1 MPFNNKNI
9 LITFLSLCSF
19 QTYAAQC
26 TAETF
31 AKNKL
36 NNLIL
41 LNQQTR
47 TEIPKSVEITVDSPD
62 GYIRASAQSNFD
74 QCGELT
80 GSSVKEVKTS
90 PGPKNV
96 FTTINEI
103 QLNRTEFGWRIQ
115 LDANGVI
122 VDNNSQKATQL
133 YRQTLEGMY
142 QLNNNGLISH
152 VVNRSII
159 AATKPGDKDKTT
171 VGAIDYVFNS
181 SGLLA
186 RVVSKGSL
194 AIDNYTTVY
203 SYDDN
208 DRLIKTESPSTIEE
222 YTYDNEGRDLS
233 LSKTQTYFTV
243 EKNLTTCEE
252 WNSHGECTRAN
263 MDTTIVPADR
273 TGKQYVEKHKAV
285 MTTKYE
291 YWN

>member
-96 FTTINEI
+96 FTTTNEI

-203 SYDDN
+203 SYDVN

-233 LSKTQTYFTV
+233 LSKT
-243 EKNLTTCEE
+243 
-252 WNSHGECTRAN
+252 
-263 MDTTIVPADR
+263 
-273 TGKQYVEKHKAV
+273 
-285 MTTKYE
+285 
-291 YWN
+291 